1 MFIETINSTNDY
13 LKQHPDETV
22 VRTAF
27 QTAGRGQQGNGWESE
42 RGQNL
47 LFSTRLKTSLPA
59 DEQWSINRM
68 VSLALWRAVASYT
81 MYNVQCTKDK
91 LTIKWPNDLYWG
103 DKKLAGILIEHTL
116 SGGRIAD
123 SIVGIGLNLNQT
135 LWRSDA
141 PNPVSLKQITG
152 KEYDA
157 EHMMQAFL
165 NELADLAANMSN
177 LKTEYMSALYRREGW
192 YWWEE
197 REVSTAPTMNG
208 QRTEQSF
215 EARIADITEHG
226 ELVLQTRDNQL
237 RTYHFKQIKYIL

>member
-59 DEQWSINRM
+59 DEQWSITM
-68 VSLALWRAVASYT
+68 LVAVALYKT
-81 MYNVQCTKDK
+81 LHAK
-91 LTIKWPNDLYWG
+91 LSTLNAKLSIKWPNDLYWG

-135 LWRSDA
+135 MWRSDA

-152 KEYDA
+152 EEYDA
-157 EHMMQAFL
+157 EPMMQAFL
-165 NELADLAANMSN
+165 NELADLAANASN
-177 LKTEYMSALYRREGW
+177 LKQEYMSALYRREGW
-192 YWWEE
+192 FWWEE

-215 EARIADITEHG
+215 EARIADITEYG

>member
-59 DEQWSINRM
+59 DEQWSINM
-68 VSLALWRAVASYT
+68 LVAVALWRAVASCT

-91 LTIKWPNDLYWG
+91 LSIKWPNDLYWG

-135 LWRSDA
+135 MWRSDA

-152 KEYDA
+152 EEYDA
-157 EHMMQAFL
+157 EPMMQAFL
-165 NELADLAANMSN
+165 NELADLMANASN
-177 LKTEYMSALYRREGW
+177 LKQEYMSALYRREGW
-192 YWWEE
+192 FWWEE

>member
-59 DEQWSINRM
+59 DEQWTINM
-68 VSLALWRAVASYT
+68 LVSVALYKTIHA
-81 MYNVQCTKDK
+81 K
-91 LTIKWPNDLYWG
+91 LSTLNAKLSIKWPNDLYWG

-135 LWRSDA
+135 MWRSDA
-141 PNPVSLKQITG
+141 PNPISLKQITG
-152 KEYDA
+152 EEYDA

-165 NELADLAANMSN
+165 KELADLMANVSY
-177 LKTEYMSALYRREGW
+177 LKQEYMSALYRREGW
-192 YWWEE
+192 FWWEE

>member
-13 LKQHPDETV
+13 LKQHPEETV
-22 VRTAF
+22 IRTAF

-59 DEQWSINRM
+59 DEQWSINM
-68 VSLALWRAVASYT
+68 LVAVALYKT
-81 MYNVQCTKDK
+81 IHAK
-91 LTIKWPNDLYWG
+91 LSTLNAKLSIKWPNDLYWG

-116 SGGRIAD
+116 SGRHIAD
-123 SIVGIGLNLNQT
+123 SIIGIGLNLNQT

-152 KEYDA
+152 EEYDA

-165 NELADLAANMSN
+165 NELVNLAANASN
-177 LKTEYMSALYRREGW
+177 LKQEYMSALYRREGW
-192 YWWEE
+192 FWWEE

>member
-59 DEQWSINRM
+59 DEQWSINM
-68 VSLALWRAVASYT
+68 LVAVALYKT
-81 MYNVQCTKDK
+81 LHAK
-91 LTIKWPNDLYWG
+91 LSTLNAKLSIKWPNDLYWG

-152 KEYDA
+152 EEYDA

-165 NELADLAANMSN
+165 NELEDLAANMSN

-215 EARIADITEHG
+215 EARIADITRHG

-237 RTYHFKQIKYIL
+237 RTYHFKQIKYCL

>member
-59 DEQWSINRM
+59 DEQWSINM
-68 VSLALWRAVASYT
+68 LVAVALYKT
-81 MYNVQCTKDK
+81 IHAK
-91 LTIKWPNDLYWG
+91 LSTLNAKLSIKWPNDLYWG

-141 PNPVSLKQITG
+141 PNPISLKQITG
-152 KEYDA
+152 ADYDP
-157 EHMMQAFL
+157 EQMMQAFL
-165 NELADLAANMSN
+165 NELADLMANASN
-177 LKTEYMSALYRREGW
+177 LKQEYMSALYRREGW

-197 REVSTAPTMNG
+197 REVSTAPTING

-215 EARIADITEHG
+215 EAHIADITEHG

-237 RTYHFKQIKYIL
+237 RTYHFKQIKYCL